1 MGYGGVECMAFKL
14 ANPIQKKVFSM
25 SSTTAVSRPLPN
37 KNLIPQGELSDLV
50 KGYLD
55 VEIWRSTGWLTRL
68 DLEEPRVDVRCLS
81 ERTRLMKRILDIVV
95 SSCMLIILSPFL
107 LFLVVLV
114 KMTSSGPAI
123 FKQTRVGLNLRNK
136 TTTDRRQEQLNLSQ
150 LGLSSD
156 RRVPG
161 SDRRDETGYGMP
173 FTLYKFR
180 TMTVDAEKNGA
191 QFAVQG
197 DPRVTGLGRFM
208 RKTRLDELPQLWNVL
223 KGEMTLVGPRPERPE
238 FIEALNKEIPNYINR
253 LGLKPG
259 LTGVAQIVNGYD
271 NNIEGFRRKV
281 SLDLMYLQNCC
292 FWNDLKILFKT
303 IRVILTGSGAL

>member
-1 MGYGGVECMAFKL
+1 
-14 ANPIQKKVFSM
+14 M

-238 FIEALNKEIPNYINR
+238 FIEDLNKEIPNYINR

>member
-1 MGYGGVECMAFKL
+1 
-14 ANPIQKKVFSM
+14 M
-25 SSTTAVSRPLPN
+25 SSTAAGKAPLPN
-37 KNLIPQGELSDLV
+37 SNLIPPGELSDLV

-55 VEIWRSTGWLTRL
+55 VDLWRSTGWLTRL
-68 DLEEPRVDVRCLS
+68 SLEEPRVDVRCLS
-81 ERTRLMKRILDIVV
+81 ERTRLMKRILDIIV
-95 SSCMLIILSPFL
+95 SSCMLIILSPLL

-114 KMTSSGPAI
+114 KATSSGPAI
-123 FKQTRVGLNLRNK
+123 FKQTRVGLNLRTK
-136 TTTDRRQEQLNLSQ
+136 TKSDRRAAQIDLSQ
-150 LGLSSD
+150 LGVEND

-197 DPRVTGLGRFM
+197 DPRVTGLGRIM

-238 FIEALNKEIPNYINR
+238 FIEGLSKEIPNYINR

-271 NNIEGFRRKV
+271 NNIGGFRRKV

-292 FWNDLKILFKT
+292 LWNDLKILFKT

>member
-1 MGYGGVECMAFKL
+1 M
-14 ANPIQKKVFSM
+14 
-25 SSTTAVSRPLPN
+25 STTAAGKPTVPN
-37 KNLIPQGELSDLV
+37 KKFIPQGELSDLV
-50 KGYLD
+50 NGYLD
-55 VEIWRSTGWLTRL
+55 VELWRSTGWLTRL
-68 DLEEPRVDVRCLS
+68 NLEEPRVDVRSLS
-81 ERTRLMKRILDIVV
+81 EPTRLMKRILDVIV
-95 SSCMLIILSPFL
+95 STSMLILLSPL
-107 LFLVVLV
+107 LVFLVVLIRV
-114 KMTSSGPAI
+114 TSSGPAI

-136 TTTDRRQEQLNLSQ
+136 TKADRRQEQIDLSQ
-150 LGLSSD
+150 LDLSSD
-156 RRVPG
+156 RRIPG

-197 DPRVTGLGRFM
+197 DPRVTALGRFM

-238 FIEALNKEIPNYINR
+238 FIEGLNKEIPNYINR

-292 FWNDLKILFKT
+292 LWNDLKILFKT